1 MEKGKEREDSKMNE
15 QKSDDKKSFLSEIS
29 KNYLVLSKGKK
40 SWKDNTVSRL
50 LAKYREDT
58 IL

>member
-1 MEKGKEREDSKMNE
+1 MEKGKERERMTKKVMT
-15 QKSDDKKSFLSEIS
+15 KKSFLSEIS
-29 KNYLVLSKGKK
+29 KNYLFLSKGKK

>member
-1 MEKGKEREDSKMNE
+1 MTKKVMT
-15 QKSDDKKSFLSEIS
+15 KKSFLSEIS
-29 KNYLVLSKGKK
+29 KNYLFLSKGKK

-50 LAKYREDT
+50 LAKYREDA